1 MTMAAFFITPTLAID
16 SNEIELTGIRSQG
29 AGGQNVNKVASAVHL
44 RFDIRSSSLPE
55 AIKMRLLA
63 LRDQRLTE
71 DGVLVLKA
79 QEFRSLE
86 KNREAALERLAD
98 IIRAVMIPRKPRRPT
113 QPTLA
118 ARQRRRETKARHS
131 RLKALRRKPE

>member
-1 MTMAAFFITPTLAID
+1 MTAFFITPTLAID
-16 SNEIELTGIRSQG
+16 SAEIEMTGIRSQG

-44 RFDIRSSSLPE
+44 RFDIRASSLPE

-86 KNREAALERLAD
+86 KNREAALERLAA
-98 IIRAVMIPRKPRRPT
+98 IIRAAVVSRKPRRPS

-118 ARQRRRETKARHS
+118 ARQRRRETKVRRS
-131 RLKALRRKPE
+131 RLKTLRRKPE

>member
-1 MTMAAFFITPTLAID
+1 MPTLFITPALAIE
-16 SNEIELTGIRSQG
+16 SNEIEMTGIRSQG

-44 RFDIRSSSLPE
+44 RFDVRASSLPE
-55 AIKMRLLA
+55 AVKMRLLA

-86 KNREAALERLAD
+86 KNREAALERLAG
-98 IIRAVMIPRKPRRPT
+98 IIRAAMVPRKQRRPT

-118 ARQRRRETKARHS
+118 ARQRQRETKSRRS
-131 RLKALRRKPE
+131 RLKTLRRKPE

>member
-1 MTMAAFFITPTLAID
+1 MAAFFITPTLVID
-16 SNEIELTGIRSQG
+16 SGEIEMTGIRSQG

-44 RFDIRSSSLPE
+44 RFDIRASSLPE

-86 KNREAALERLAD
+86 KNREAALERLAA
-98 IIRAVMIPRKPRRPT
+98 IIRAAVVSRKPRRPS

-118 ARQRRRETKARHS
+118 ARQRRRETKVRRS
-131 RLKALRRKPE
+131 RLKTLRRKPE

>member
-1 MTMAAFFITPTLAID
+1 MAAFFITPTLVID
-16 SNEIELTGIRSQG
+16 SGEIEMTGIRSQG

-44 RFDIRSSSLPE
+44 RFDIRASSLPE
-55 AIKMRLLA
+55 AIKMRLLT

-86 KNREAALERLAD
+86 KNREAALERLAA
-98 IIRAVMIPRKPRRPT
+98 IIRAAVVSRKPRRPS

-118 ARQRRRETKARHS
+118 ARQRRRETKVRRS
-131 RLKALRRKPE
+131 RLKTLRRKPE